1 MSTTPPP
8 PFDPTN
14 RNDPRYD
21 PLRDPSNNPAW
32 QREQQKA
39 WSRNAKAQSDALRD
53 QQRFAARQQKEATRA
68 YVRQQRDIRRAAR
81 RSNSAP
87 SLVGPLFLIAIAV
100 VALLV
105 HNGRVSW
112 PGLLNWY
119 GRWWPVILIGFGLVR
134 VLEWIL
140 DRYTRRNTAAPV
152 RYSLGGGV
160 ITLVILMAVV
170 GIGLQGGLHVNGD
183 DINLGWTRDN
193 LKQWLGSKHEQDTP
207 SASHAIVANGS
218 LVIDNPRGDVTVSG
232 ISDDGLLH
240 LSTHKEAYTTS
251 DDQAHDRLSA
261 LEPRFSGSNDNL
273 TLRVDGN
280 NNDEADLTLLVPPTI
295 RVSVNANHGDV
306 KTNNLKAA
314 TSVTANR
321 GDVDIAA
328 ITGPVTIRVNSRD
341 KSVTAHSISGP
352 MDVQGTGDEVN
363 LSDIDGPVKVGG
375 DFFGGGRLLHITGPI
390 DFATTRITFALNK
403 LDGEVAF
410 DSKDEFSADDATGPF
425 TLKTR
430 SRDLTLNHIA
440 GNVDVTNSHG
450 KVDLQSTTLGS
461 VITVSNHDG
470 DIRLTLPQ
478 QSKFTLA
485 AETSDGDV
493 NSNFTVNGQN
503 GTRGT
508 LNGIVAGGGIP
519 VRLTTTHGDISVD
532 HNGESAPAVVRPK
545 STLKLGFGTVPAPP
559 PPPGALPPEATQAM
573 ANARQQMLAAQK
585 QIGSAMQQAQE
596 GTREAD
602 ESRMEAMRESAQAMH
617 EALQEAEQAR
627 KEASQQIAEGLREAE
642 QARHE
647 AMQQTGEARREALQK
662 ADEASRQAMQQG
674 QEAMRHADQQRSQ
687 ALKQADDAR
696 REALKQAD
704 QQRRQALK
712 QADDARREAQKQAD
726 QQRREAQANANSN

>member
-1 MSTTPPP
+1 MSTTPPT

-21 PLRDPSNNPAW
+21 PRRDPSTNPAW

-39 WSRNAKAQSDALRD
+39 WSRNIKAQSDAWRN
-53 QQRFAARQQKEATRA
+53 QQRFVARQQKDVARA

-119 GRWWPVILIGFGLVR
+119 SRWWPGLLIGFGLVR
-134 VLEWIL
+134 VLEWVL
-140 DRYTRRNTAAPV
+140 DRYTRRNTDAPV

-160 ITLVILMAVV
+160 ITLVILMAVI

-183 DINLGWTRDN
+183 DITFGWTGDN
-193 LKQWLGSKHEQDTP
+193 LKQWLGNKHEQDTP
-207 SASHAIVANGS
+207 SASHAIAAEGA

-232 ISDDGLLH
+232 ISDDGQLH

-251 DDQAHDRLSA
+251 DDQARDRLVA
-261 LEPRFSGSNDNL
+261 LEPHFSGPNDNL

-280 NNDEADLTLLVPPTI
+280 SNDEADLTLLVPPTI

-306 KTNNLKAA
+306 RTNNLKAA

-321 GDVDIAA
+321 GDVDVAA
-328 ITGPVTIRVNSRD
+328 ITGPVTIRVNSRG

-352 MDVQGTGDEVN
+352 VDVQGTGDEIN
-363 LSDIDGPVKVGG
+363 LSDVDGPVKVGG

-390 DFATTRITFALNK
+390 DFATTRITFALNR

-410 DSKDEFSADDATGPF
+410 DDKDEFSADDATGPF

-461 VITVSNHDG
+461 VITVANHDG
-470 DIRLTLPQ
+470 DVRLTLPQ

-508 LNGIVAGGGIP
+508 LNGIVAGGGTP
-519 VRLTTTHGDISVD
+519 VRLTTTHGDITVD
-532 HNGESAPAVVRPK
+532 HNGDSTPPAVRSK
-545 STLKLGFGTVPAPP
+545 STLRLGFGTVPPP
-559 PPPGALPPEATQAM
+559 PPLPGALPPEAAQAM

-585 QIGSAMQQAQE
+585 QMSAEARQVMEKGEDSRRDADQAR
-596 GTREAD
+596 REALHESD
-602 ESRMEAMRESAQAMH
+602 EARR
-617 EALQEAEQAR
+617 EALQQAEEAR
-627 KEASQQIAEGLREAE
+627 HDASQQIAEAMREAD

-647 AMQQTGEARREALQK
+647 AMQQSGDARKEALQK
-662 ADEASRQAMQQG
+662 ADEASREAIQQA
-674 QEAMRHADQQRSQ
+674 QEAMRH
-687 ALKQADDAR
+687 
-696 REALKQAD
+696 AD

-726 QQRREAQANANSN
+726 QQRREAQANGNPN

>member
-21 PLRDPSNNPAW
+21 PLRDPSNNPGW
-32 QREQQKA
+32 QREQQRA
-39 WSRNAKAQSDALRD
+39 WSRNAKAQSDAWRD
-53 QQRFAARQQKEATRA
+53 QQRFAARQQKDATRA
-68 YVRQQRDIRRAAR
+68 YVRQQRDVRRAAR
-81 RSNSAP
+81 KSNSAP
-87 SLVGPLFLIAIAV
+87 SLVGPLALIAVAV

-112 PGLLNWY
+112 PGLLHWY
-119 GRWWPVILIGFGLVR
+119 SRWWPVLLIGFGLVR
-134 VLEWIL
+134 VLEWGL

-160 ITLVILMAVV
+160 ISLVILMAVI
-170 GIGLQGGLHVNGD
+170 GIGMQGGLHVNGND
-183 DINLGWTRDN
+183 VTFGWTGDD

-207 SASHAIVANGS
+207 AATHTIAAEGA

-251 DDQAHDRLSA
+251 DDQAHDRLVA
-261 LEPRFSGSNDNL
+261 LEPQFSGSDDNL
-273 TLRVDGN
+273 TLRVNGHD
-280 NNDEADLTLLVPPTI
+280 NDEADLTLLVPPTI

-321 GDVDIAA
+321 GDVDVAA
-328 ITGPVTIRVNSRD
+328 ITGAVTVRVNSRG

-352 MDVQGTGDEVN
+352 VDVQGTGDEIN
-363 LSDIDGPVKVGG
+363 LSDVDGPVKVGG
-375 DFFGGGRLLHITGPI
+375 DFFGGGRLLHISGPI
-390 DFATTRITFALNK
+390 DFATTRITFALNR

-410 DSKDEFSADDATGPF
+410 DDKDEFSADDATGPF

-430 SRDLTLNHIA
+430 SRDLTLSRIA

-450 KVDLQSTTLGS
+450 KVDLQSTTAGS
-461 VITVSNHDG
+461 IITVANHDG
-470 DIRLTLPQ
+470 DIHLTLPQ

-503 GTRGT
+503 GTHGT
-508 LNGIVAGGGIP
+508 LNGTVAGGGTPI
-519 VRLTTTHGDISVD
+519 RLTTTHGDITVD
-532 HNGESAPAVVRPK
+532 HSGDSAPAVVHPK
-545 STLKLGFGTVPAPP
+545 TSMRLGFGTVPPP
-559 PPPGALPPEATQAM
+559 PPLPGALPPEAVQAM
-573 ANARQQMLAAQK
+573 ATARQQMLAAQK
-585 QIGSAMQQAQE
+585 QMGAAQQQSEEARRDADQARQEALHDSDQARHDALQQADQA
-596 GTREAD
+596 RRDA
-602 ESRMEAMRESAQAMH
+602 AQQIAQAMH
-617 EALQEAEQAR
+617 EADE
-627 KEASQQIAEGLREAE
+627 
-642 QARHE
+642 ARHD
-647 AMQQTGEARREALQK
+647 AMQQSGDARREALQK
-662 ADEASRQAMQQG
+662 ADEARRQALQQA
-674 QEAMRHADQQRSQ
+674 QEAIRQADQQRRQ

-704 QQRRQALK
+704 QQRR
-712 QADDARREAQKQAD
+712 
-726 QQRREAQANANSN
+726 EAQANSSTPN